1 MKKSNNDYM
10 YKNYMEKYDPD
21 APNNIIKKKKERR
34 IKRKNWWK
42 ANWINFVT
50 MLIAVL
56 TLIATILFGVL
67 R

>member
-1 MKKSNNDYM
+1 
-10 YKNYMEKYDPD
+10 MEKYDPD